1 MDNFSAWIRQELM
14 KKQAT
19 QYKAKPEIKEKYGA
33 YCEPCDVTF
42 LDSDPV
48 LLQGRMPCK
57 QCGKGTTYLGLIEW
71 LDVLIVDYQNL
82 DVNKTVVAV
91 KKNEW
96 MHV

>member
-1 MDNFSAWIRQELM
+1 MRQKMITLCPTTYEMARKMDNFSAWIRQELM

-57 QCGKGTTYLGLIEW
+57 KCGKGTTYLGLIE
-71 LDVLIVDYQNL
+71 
-82 DVNKTVVAV
+82 
-91 KKNEW
+91 
-96 MHV
+96 